1 MSRTRIQM
9 SRTQSYPPLFPF
21 EGDTVAK
28 VARVTDS
35 LSHLNVTNLDVWHEL
50 IYVTNSSRTVAK
62 GARVANSLTQ
72 MSHTQSFPTHF
83 FFWWCCCERRDLFY
97 INFTNSYPIVTNSK
111 TSPLFLVMLLQE
123 VHMVSNSLPNVTNSF
138 FWSLFFWDVML
149 PRGVHAMWYTLLN
162 ATNSIYFSF
171 LFSSEGDAAAR
182 SHAANPPFCLNFTNS
197 YPIVPNS
204 KKTAFFFSKG
214 DARGEFLKL
223 FSKCHE
229 LIILAFFYFVAAA
242 LLI

>member
-28 VARVTDS
+28 GARVTDS
-35 LSHLNVTNLDVWHEL
+35 LSHLNVTNLDVCHEL

-62 GARVANSLTQ
+62 DACVANSLTQ
-72 MSHTQSFPTHF
+72 MSHTQSFSTHF

-111 TSPLFLVMLLQE
+111 ISPLFLVMLLQE

-138 FWSLFFWDVML
+138 FLVSFFL
-149 PRGVHAMWYTLLN
+149 GCN
-162 ATNSIYFSF
+162 
-171 LFSSEGDAAAR
+171 AAAR
-182 SHAANPPFCLNFTNS
+182 GARHVILSFECHELNL
-197 YPIVPNS
+197 
-204 KKTAFFFSKG
+204 FFFSFFLG
-214 DARGEFLKL
+214 RWCCSEVARG
-223 FSKCHE
+223 
-229 LIILAFFYFVAAA
+229 
-242 LLI
+242 

>member
-35 LSHLNVTNLDVWHEL
+35 LSHLNVTNLDVCHEL

-111 TSPLFLVMLLQE
+111 KSP
-123 VHMVSNSLPNVTNSF
+123 PF
-138 FWSLFFWDVML
+138 F
-149 PRGVHAMWYTLLN
+149 
-162 ATNSIYFSF
+162 
-171 LFSSEGDAAAR
+171 GDAAAR
-182 SHAANPPFCLNFTNS
+182 
-197 YPIVPNS
+197 
-204 KKTAFFFSKG
+204 G
-214 DARGEFLKL
+214 ARGLKL
-223 FSKCHE
+223 SSKCHE
-229 LIILAFFYFVAAA
+229 LIFFLVSFFWGCNAAA
-242 LLI
+242 RGARDVILSFECHELDLFFFSFFLGRWCCSEGRTRLTLCFT